1 MAEPQ
6 VGDRIN
12 VKTIHEEVEGTLM
25 PTLNDALIL
34 KLDNGYNMGIKA
46 EHIESIE
53 VLEKHK
59 PKHET
64 PDKAEPKPNLPTISV
79 LHTGGTI
86 ASKVDYSTGAVV
98 ARFSPEELMAMFP
111 ELNDLCN
118 IRSKQVAQIFSE
130 DMRFEHYNLMAKAV
144 AEEFAQGAK
153 GIIITHGTDTM
164 HYTSAA
170 LSFMLQNLPGP
181 VILVGAQRSSDR
193 ASSDAGINLV
203 CSVNYIL
210 KTDFRG
216 VGICMH
222 DTPNDNTCGIFPGVN
237 ARKMHSTMRD
247 AFVPVNAKQLARI
260 TYPEG
265 KITILSAPKKTEG
278 KFSIQLINDK
288 LKIGMIYT
296 HPSLHHTELNAY
308 EGFDGIVLIGTGLGH
323 FPVNETDELT
333 KENGKILE
341 EIKKLSSSSVVAMSL
356 QTIYGGANMNVYSS
370 GRKLIEAGVLGDK
383 STMTPETTFAKLAY
397 LLSAHDKKDIQEK
410 FNEDICGENVELRE
424 IDQHKKMS
432 K

>member
-1 MAEPQ
+1 MTEPQ
-6 VGDRIN
+6 VGDRVR
-12 VKTIHEEVEGTLM
+12 VKTIHEEVDGVLM

-53 VLEKHK
+53 VLKKHSGK
-59 PKHET
+59 IET
-64 PDKAEPKPNLPTISV
+64 PAKVETKTNLPIISV

-98 ARFSPEELMAMFP
+98 ARFSPDELLAMFP

-130 DMRFEHYNLMAKAV
+130 DMRFEHYNLMAKAI

-203 CSVNYIL
+203 CAVNYAL
-210 KTDFRG
+210 KTDFTG

-222 DTPNDNTCGIFPGVN
+222 DTPNDNTCGIFLGVN

-247 AFVPVNAKQLARI
+247 AFVSVNCKQLARV
-260 TYPEG
+260 TYPDG
-265 KITILSAPKKTEG
+265 KITSISTPKKSSG
-278 KFSIQLINDK
+278 KFSVQLINDK
-288 LKIGMIYT
+288 LKIGMIYA

-323 FPVNETDELT
+323 FPVNATDDIT
-333 KENGKILE
+333 KENGKILD
-341 EIKKLSSSSVVAMSL
+341 EISKLASASVVAMSL
-356 QTIYGGANMNVYSS
+356 QTLYGGVNMNVYSS
-370 GRKLIEAGVLGDK
+370 GRKLMEAGVIGDK

-397 LLSAHDKKDIQEK
+397 LLSAYDKKEARNK
-410 FNEDICGENVELRE
+410 FNDDICGENQELRE
-424 IDQHKKMS
+424 VEQHKKMS